1 VDRLTARDPGFA
13 AAVRG
18 AIRGLVRESEALSR
32 YSTYRIGGPATV
44 VLPASAEDVGTA
56 IRMAHEAGIPWFAL
70 GLGSNIL
77 LPDEGL
83 DALVVRLGK
92 GMDRLDQDGDSW
104 LIGTGLPA
112 PLAARRTAAAGFA
125 GLHIFVGVP
134 GTVGG
139 GVYMNAGCHGG
150 DWSEVVETV
159 TVVDDSGRDAVLA
172 RAEVPFTYR
181 WSGLEGRVVVET
193 TVRLRPEEQHRL
205 DEEMAEMFEWR
216 QRGTPFNQP
225 CCGSVFKNPHGPSWK
240 KESGPRTAGQLIEAA
255 GLKGFRL
262 GGAEVSPM
270 HANYFVNTGGATAAD
285 VRELITRV
293 QDRVEQEFGARL
305 EPEVKIIGMRGEY
318 VDLNRG
324 KREK

>member
-1 VDRLTARDPGFA
+1 MDRLSARDPAF
-13 AAVRG
+13 VRQLRT
-18 AIRGLVRESEALSR
+18 ALRGEVRENESLAR

-56 IRMAHEAGIPWFAL
+56 IRMAYEAGIPWFAL

-305 EPEVKIIGMRGEY
+305 EPEVKIIGALGEY
-318 VDLNRG
+318 LTGVFQQ
-324 KREK
+324 